1 MKNKNKKISIGLKK
15 YHSHKIMKATV
26 KKGLLI
32 AIPLVLSIC
41 AISEM
46 SQNTDNYISSF
57 KPVYIAKG
65 YNTPK
70 EDKRSVVADS
80 IKPELSV
87 KEQIVKIAEA
97 ENFKYTDYLLR
108 LLYCESRF
116 DTKARNTNNRLGV
129 DKGVAQINSY
139 WHPTVKEEQA
149 DDLEFSVKFTMDKIN
164 AGYQRLWM
172 CDDIVKGKSQEQL
185 SYNY

>member
-26 KKGLLI
+26 KKGLAIALPLI
-32 AIPLVLSIC
+32 ISVC
-41 AISEM
+41 AISEI
-46 SQNTDNYISSF
+46 SQNTDSYISSF
-57 KPVYIAKG
+57 KPVPIAKEVK
-65 YNTPK
+65 NPK
-70 EDKRSVVADS
+70 TADN